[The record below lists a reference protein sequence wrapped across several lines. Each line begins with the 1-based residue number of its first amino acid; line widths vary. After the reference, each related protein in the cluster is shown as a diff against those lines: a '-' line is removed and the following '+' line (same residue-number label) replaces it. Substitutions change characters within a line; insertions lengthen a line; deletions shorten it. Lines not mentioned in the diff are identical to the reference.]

1 MGCYLIGNDSRAYIF
16 LIWQCKVL
24 LRSYVAQHGST
35 KPGYLSS
42 TYGTCYMVVAGSNI
56 CNNRAKCVERSL
68 VTLVELALHILTY
81 LMHRHMS
88 GALNECLHILI
99 PRPKHK
105 LAHSV
110 KLGKL
115 GSIVGIGSTSWAQTI
130 AKTQGNIVARYYI
143 ADIIKMLVQET
154 LLVVYQAPFAHN
166 TTATTNNTAQTAI
179 GQMNIVA
186 TDAGVDS
193 EVVNTLLA
201 LLNQCVAIYLPR
213 QVFYFSINLLQCLIN
228 RHCAYW
234 YRTVTQNP
242 FAGFVDIVSG

>member
-1 MGCYLIGNDSRAYIF
+1 M
-16 LIWQCKVL
+16 
-24 LRSYVAQHGST
+24 
-35 KPGYLSS
+35 
-42 TYGTCYMVVAGSNI
+42 
-56 CNNRAKCVERSL
+56 
-68 VTLVELALHILTY
+68 TLVELALHILTY

-88 GALNECLHILI
+88 RALNECLYILI
-99 PRPKHK
+99 PCPKHK

-115 GSIVGIGSTSWAQTI
+115 GCIISIGSTSWAQTI

-143 ADIIKMLVQET
+143 ADIIKMLIQET

-201 LLNQCVAIYLPR
+201 LLNQCVAINLPR
-213 QVFYFSINLLQCLIN
+213 QIFYFSINLLQCLIN

-234 YRTVTQNP
+234 YRTVTQYP